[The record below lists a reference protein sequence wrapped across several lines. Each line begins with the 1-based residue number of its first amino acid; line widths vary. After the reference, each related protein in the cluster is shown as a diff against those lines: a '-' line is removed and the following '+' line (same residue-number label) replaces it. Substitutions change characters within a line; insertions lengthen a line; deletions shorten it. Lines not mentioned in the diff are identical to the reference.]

1 MATFFI
7 NKNYNYIY
15 DNKVVEIVNWTIL
28 GVMFRYYD
36 NSNNSIFEYVSLINF
51 MIKAKKQEKTYN
63 TYVNNCKENY

>member
-1 MATFFI
+1 MATFYI

-28 GVMFRYYD
+28 GVMFRYCD